1 MRPSFSLNLKGR
13 DSVSMEKLAIQS
25 IQKQSLT
32 PKLAPVSPRQSSIS
46 PLLSLRSSNKKSSLF
61 FNFNAERVISP
72 QSATVQPPNPSLLLS
87 HPGSQ
92 NNSPR
97 KTIIHHSHPFF
108 NVESEP
114 ALRTQTKMKTTMSGL
129 KSIKTPSRAENIRS
143 ATHVMLSSH
152 RTPQTEFD
160 LRGYATV
167 SSLDTSPTFW
177 RGESTIQSP
186 MIRDTESRGIFMI
199 NKKKYKIKAPET
211 ALFSKTSGFQERK
224 EINFIKEQ
232 AKLQVY
238 RKNRV
243 ISPGRKM
250 NGIGEADILQ
260 KKRGEWTKE
269 DEAKVDVLRRKVEI
283 FNKFQPSLT
292 LDERKNLYKQMIL
305 QYHPDKTKHKKEFA
319 EEIFNYLQ
327 TNKSKFIPIL

>member
-13 DSVSMEKLAIQS
+13 DSVSMEQLAIQS
-25 IQKQSLT
+25 IQKQSIT
-32 PKLAPVSPRQSSIS
+32 PKLAPQSPRQTSIS
-46 PLLSLRSSNKKSSLF
+46 PLLSVRSPIKKSSVF
-61 FNFNAERVISP
+61 YSVNAERVISP
-72 QSATVQPPNPSLLLS
+72 QSVTSKPLNPSLLLS
-87 HPGSQ
+87 NPGSQ

-114 ALRTQTKMKTTMSGL
+114 TIRTQTRFKTTLGVL
-129 KSIKTPSRAENIRS
+129 KPTKTPSRADVQRS
-143 ATHVMLSSH
+143 ATHIMLSSH
-152 RTPQTEFD
+152 RTPQNEFD
-160 LRGYATV
+160 LKGYATV
-167 SSLDTSPTFW
+167 SSLDTSPMFW
-177 RGESTIQSP
+177 RGESAVQSP
-186 MIRDTESRGIFMI
+186 NVRDAESRGIFMI

-238 RKNRV
+238 RKRLS
-243 ISPGRKM
+243 SPNQKM
-250 NGIGEADILQ
+250 LGIGEADILQ

-305 QYHPDKTKHKKEFA
+305 KYHPDKTKHKKEFA

-327 TNKSKFIPIL
+327 LNKAKFIPLI